1 MKLRIFAPLA
11 LLAAALFACGGEG
24 PVEEEGGH
32 IEIIAVEGNLDR
44 WAVDFVSRRI
54 DAASEAGAA
63 AAVVQLDSRA
73 ALTDDVHQLAA
84 RIADPPLPLA
94 VWVGPAP
101 AAAYGGALHLLAAAP
116 LKAAAPGAEL
126 GYALPAVAGGPPSPG
141 PAGLPAEYGDRAVTV
156 EGPIYGL
163 VDIAAPSIN
172 NLLIE
177 MDGRSVPVR
186 GAPAALHT
194 LRRTGGGAAAAP
206 TLFSEPGLGV
216 RLLRAS
222 AGAEAAFFFLVAGL
236 AAAVFEFY
244 ALGPGAGAASA
255 AVLLLIGGYGLSA
268 LPLRG
273 WALAAVL
280 AGIWL
285 MTADFQR
292 GRTGLLTAAGAASM
306 FLGGL
311 YFTDAAPQI
320 TPSWGI
326 VLVISISAAV
336 FYALGMR
343 TVVRARFSTPTI
355 GRDHLV
361 GRRGKALTSFSPDGV
376 AEVDG
381 ARWKAAAHREARI
394 EPGDPV
400 SVRRLEG
407 VILEVEPIEE
417 APEPPAPPPE
427 GVPAPSRRPLEPQ
440 EAPLEGQDQ
449 ETA

>member
-1 MKLRIFAPLA
+1 MKLRILAPPA
-11 LLAAALFACGGEG
+11 LLAAAALLAACGEAE
-24 PVEEEGGH
+24 PVEEGGH
-32 IEIIAVEGNLDR
+32 IEVIAVEGNLDR

-73 ALTDDVHQLAA
+73 ALTDEVHQLAA
-84 RIADPPLPLA
+84 RVADPPLPLA

-116 LKAAAPGAEL
+116 IKAAAPGAEL
-126 GYALPAVAGGPPSPG
+126 GYALPAVAGGPLSPG
-141 PAGLPAEYGDRAVTV
+141 PAAPPAEYDDRAVRV
-156 EGPIYGL
+156 EGPIDGL

-172 NLLIE
+172 NLLVE

-186 GAPAALHT
+186 GAMTTLGT
-194 LRRTGGGAAAAP
+194 LRRTDGGAAAAP
-206 TLFSEPGLGV
+206 TLFSEPGLGI

-222 AGAEAAFFFLVAGL
+222 AGAEAALFFLVAGL

-244 ALGPGAGAASA
+244 ALGPGASAASA

-273 WALAAVL
+273 WAPAAVL
-280 AGIWL
+280 AGILL

-292 GRTGLLTAAGAASM
+292 GRTGALTAAGAASM

-326 VLVISISAAV
+326 VLVITVSAAL

-355 GRDHLV
+355 GRGYLV
-361 GRRGKALTSFSPDGV
+361 GRRGRAVTAFGPDGV
-376 AEVDG
+376 AQVDG
-381 ARWKAAAHREARI
+381 ARWKATAHREARI

-400 SVRRLEG
+400 SVRGLDG
-407 VILEVEPIEE
+407 LILEVEPCGE
-417 APEPPAPPPE
+417 APEPPSPPPE
-427 GVPAPSRRPLEPQ
+427 PALCAMREKNPPK
-440 EAPLEGQDQ
+440 
-449 ETA
+449 